1 MRALHGKPGVC
12 EAKHAKHKKH
22 TRAKFQRQPTRKHCT
37 NPMFVRRSA
46 HNLMTNI
53 SVQMSKGTEGKALH
67 KPDVCD
73 AKYAKQ
79 YVTSKSEQIEK
90 GPRESTTQTVRLI
103 GEARKG
109 INSS

>member
-1 MRALHGKPGVC
+1 
-12 EAKHAKHKKH
+12 
-22 TRAKFQRQPTRKHCT
+22 
-37 NPMFVRRSA
+37 MFVRRSA
-46 HNLMTNI
+46 RNIMTNI

-79 YVTSKSEQIEK
+79 YVQAKAYK
-90 GPRESTTQTVRLI
+90 LKRRPRESTTQTLRLI